1 MKLFSIGNKYRF
13 LERLMADERQRL
25 VHYACCRL
33 GNSEDAEDAIQDLF
47 LQFHERMKKTD
58 DNDSLSTDI
67 KNPMA
72 YLYRSL
78 MNLCISKQRSAGRI
92 QMVPLSD
99 KNGENF
105 KTPSFDE
112 EDEMEHE
119 YRRICQLLETIPDE
133 QAEVIRLRFYGEK
146 SFKEIADIIGVNLST
161 VKSRFMYGLE
171 KIRRGMRASSVS
183 DNNHQTIVMYEV

>member
-1 MKLFSIGNKYRF
+1 MKLFSIRNKYRF

-78 MNLCISKQRSAGRI
+78 MNLCISKQRSEGRI

>member
-1 MKLFSIGNKYRF
+1 
-13 LERLMADERQRL
+13 MADERQRL
-25 VHYACCRL
+25 VRYACCRL

-47 LQFHERMKKTD
+47 LQFHERMKNTD

-72 YLYRSL
+72 YLYRCL

>member
-1 MKLFSIGNKYRF
+1 MKLFSIRNKYRF
-13 LERLMADERQRL
+13 LERLMADKRQRL

-133 QAEVIRLRFYGEK
+133 QAEGEEFQGDCRHHRCEPQYRQVKIHVWIRENQARNARF
-146 SFKEIADIIGVNLST
+146 LC
-161 VKSRFMYGLE
+161 
-171 KIRRGMRASSVS
+171 IR
-183 DNNHQTIVMYEV
+183 

>member
-1 MKLFSIGNKYRF
+1 MKLFSIRNKYRF

>member
-1 MKLFSIGNKYRF
+1 MKLFSIRNKYRF

-47 LQFHERMKKTD
+47 LQFHERMKNTD

-72 YLYRSL
+72 YLYRCL

>member
-1 MKLFSIGNKYRF
+1 MKLFSIRNKYRF

-58 DNDSLSTDI
+58 DNDSLSTNI

-171 KIRRGMRASSVS
+171 KIRRGMRASSAS

>member
-1 MKLFSIGNKYRF
+1 
-13 LERLMADERQRL
+13 
-25 VHYACCRL
+25 
-33 GNSEDAEDAIQDLF
+33 
-47 LQFHERMKKTD
+47 
-58 DNDSLSTDI
+58 
-67 KNPMA
+67 
-72 YLYRSL
+72 
-78 MNLCISKQRSAGRI
+78 
-92 QMVPLSD
+92 MVPLSD

-171 KIRRGMRASSVS
+171 KIRRGMRASSAS